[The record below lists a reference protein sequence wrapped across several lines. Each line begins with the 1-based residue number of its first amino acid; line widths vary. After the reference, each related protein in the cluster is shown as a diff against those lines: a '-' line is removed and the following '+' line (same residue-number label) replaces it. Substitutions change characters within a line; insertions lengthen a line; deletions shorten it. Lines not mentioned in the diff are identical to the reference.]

1 MAANELTVE
10 VVYAAA
16 TRQVLKTVRLAAGGC
31 VRDAIQASGL
41 LGEFPEIDL
50 QLNRVG
56 VYGELVELDTP
67 LAGGERIEIYR
78 KLIADPKEAR
88 RRRASAKLKP

>member
-1 MAANELTVE
+1 MAASRLAVE

-16 TRQVLKTVRLAAGGC
+16 TRQVLKTVQLAPGGC

-50 QLNRVG
+50 QVNRVG
-56 VYGELVELDTP
+56 VYGELVDLDTP
-67 LAGGERIEIYR
+67 LTGGERVEIYR

-88 RRRASAKLKP
+88 RRRAGAKPKS